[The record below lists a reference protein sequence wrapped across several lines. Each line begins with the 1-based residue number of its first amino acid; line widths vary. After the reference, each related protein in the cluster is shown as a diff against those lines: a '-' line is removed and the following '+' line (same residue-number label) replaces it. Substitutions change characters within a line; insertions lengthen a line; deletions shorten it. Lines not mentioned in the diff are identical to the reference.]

1 MKFTLIGALAATLL
15 VGTAVVAPAATAASP
30 TGVVVAQD
38 QSTQLDAVP
47 TAPRAVTVTT
57 SPRVSVRLTARGT
70 SPQTQVTNRR
80 GVTTFTGLQAGT
92 RYTVTA
98 GDRSTTVIPVVKVG
112 KASDLTVTTTDE
124 PSTVNLTWKH
134 NKNRARGGATI
145 GYTITAAPAN
155 GAPTTSNQTD
165 SSATPRV
172 APITMET
179 TATDVE
185 LNGLDPQELYVFNVT
200 PHNALGNGQAS
211 VARMMRSLADITG
224 ARVPLDD
231 ADSPAPTP
239 SPESDS
245 SDVIPAAPGPA
256 PAPSS
261 QPAPRPAAAP
271 VPQPGPAPAPRPQTK
286 TILVCPDG
294 WSDVSGVC
302 TQSQPYT
309 FHSAQETQ
317 PYTYRS
323 ETRTESCAGS
333 DCPGSNYVDFGT
345 DWTGGSCPNGG
356 TLHGGQCMGWTG
368 STRQVT
374 VQLKN
379 NPPAGWTDNGSQ
391 YVRTVEV
398 KDPTP
403 AGWSD
408 NGSEWIRTTGKV
420 EKVVPA

>member
-1 MKFTLIGALAATLL
+1 MKSTLIGALAATLL

-112 KASDLTVTTTDE
+112 KASDLTVTTTDQ

-155 GAPTTSNQTD
+155 GATTTSNQTN

-185 LNGLDPQELYVFNVT
+185 LNGLDPQQLYVFTVT

-211 VARMMRSLADITG
+211 VARMTRSLADITG

-239 SPESDS
+239 RPESES
-245 SDVIPAAPGPA
+245 SAVTPSETGTSPGQNN
-256 PAPSS
+256 
-261 QPAPRPAAAP
+261 QPAPRPA
-271 VPQPGPAPAPRPQTK
+271 PRPNTR
-286 TILVCPDG
+286 TIWVCPDG
-294 WSDVSGVC
+294 YSDTGGVC
-302 TQSQPYT
+302 TQSRGYT

-323 ETRTESCAGS
+323 ETRTESCSGPN
-333 DCPGSNYVDFGT
+333 CPGSNYVDFGT

-374 VQLKN
+374 VQVKN
-379 NPPAGWTDNGSQ
+379 DPPAGWNDDGSQ